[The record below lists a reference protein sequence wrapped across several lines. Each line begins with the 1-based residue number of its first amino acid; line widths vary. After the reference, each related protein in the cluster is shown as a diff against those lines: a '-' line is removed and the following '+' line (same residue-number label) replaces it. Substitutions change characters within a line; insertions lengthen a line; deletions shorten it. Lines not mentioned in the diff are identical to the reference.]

1 MKQSVYM
8 VRRSYRIRFERI
20 QEQQTMLPFVSGI
33 RSKWKNVI
41 DVKIGVLHHKWAV
54 LVKFC
59 FCIQRTKLCSTFFC
73 FLIQNRDSK
82 YSDDT
87 TSRDSDS
94 LIQEYG
100 AATPD
105 LYAHCWQ
112 HPKVRENYRTVLAAV
127 TLLIVGLVLVVM
139 GVFALTH
146 PQSGSQG
153 VVFLLAG
160 MTQSNRF
167 AFFLYCCIHWYARK
181 QQWIRFNTNSHMAL
195 LA

>member
-1 MKQSVYM
+1 MW
-8 VRRSYRIRFERI
+8 
-20 QEQQTMLPFVSGI
+20 
-33 RSKWKNVI
+33 KWCIVFA
-41 DVKIGVLHHKWAV
+41 HKWQWSSSCCFFYLA
-54 LVKFC
+54 LKFC
-59 FCIQRTKLCSTFFC
+59 FPFKT
-73 FLIQNRDSK
+73 RDSK

-160 MTQSNRF
+160 MTQSTNRLLF
-167 AFFLYCCIHWYARK
+167 FFLLVIVLWYARK
-181 QQWIRFNTNSHMAL
+181 HQANSIQYSYGITGIMTL
-195 LA
+195 I